1 MGRSLVVA
9 ASLKNERRKEE
20 DPKSIEGYFV
30 HFCNVDGI
38 SRLMSISDVSR
49 SETFWESFERQV
61 ENIYS
66 NILFVRDCFRVNP
79 VWRLINT

>member
-30 HFCNVDGI
+30 HFYNVDGI

-49 SETFWESFERQV
+49 SETFWESFE
-61 ENIYS
+61 NIYS

>member
-30 HFCNVDGI
+30 HFYNVDGI

-49 SETFWESFERQV
+49 SETF
-61 ENIYS
+61 
-66 NILFVRDCFRVNP
+66 
-79 VWRLINT
+79 